1 LIKAFWVKEIKSFIC
16 GANCVD
22 KLFATILAKPWMRLM
37 GLYPEMPSAPS
48 FQGMGTIFVE
58 VEQ

>member
-1 LIKAFWVKEIKSFIC
+1 VKEIKSFIC